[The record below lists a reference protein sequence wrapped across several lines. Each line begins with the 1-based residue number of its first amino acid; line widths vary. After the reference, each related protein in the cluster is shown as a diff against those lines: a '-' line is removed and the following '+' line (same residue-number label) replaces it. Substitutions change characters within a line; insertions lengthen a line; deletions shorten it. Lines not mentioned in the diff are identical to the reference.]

1 MKWLKANI
9 RFLVVAV
16 VLIALLVLANGEFGD
31 IAKSLD
37 AKQNQ
42 AKTMLTANYRALF
55 TDAAKFNGDPAT
67 VEGRKMQDRTQ
78 VTNALTTLVN
88 ERMTFE
94 TDPAYTLDSLPQG
107 TSVDEMINFLRN
119 EKKPELQRELGFQRY
134 FGPDVRDDSAF
145 GFKLPAQATLT
156 EDQVRDYLRKL
167 DMVRCVAHCVERT
180 GVQRLDKLDFKAINE
195 DLNTRGVPTHASA
208 TGEQPYF
215 SGEGLEIRVSA
226 TEEALYDLLIELQ
239 NPDKEGLHN
248 RYLSVETFKFEK
260 PDLLDPQDALITAK
274 ITLVAYRVNPESSYP
289 PDESQKAVQQSNAR
303 APRPFR

>member
-180 GVQRLDKLDFKAINE
+180 GVQRLDKLDFKAIKARYWKDDT
-195 DLNTRGVPTHASA
+195 DLDLKRRKEAEFLV
-208 TGEQPYF
+208 
-215 SGEGLEIRVSA
+215 SGDLPVSA
-226 TEEALYDLLIELQ
+226 ILGFIVFNENAKNRLLAVGL
-239 NPDKEGLHN
+239 PDKQIHIN
-248 RYLSVETFKFEK
+248 
-260 PDLLDPQDALITAK
+260 
-274 ITLVAYRVNPESSYP
+274 
-289 PDESQKAVQQSNAR
+289 SNAY
-303 APRPFR
+303 F